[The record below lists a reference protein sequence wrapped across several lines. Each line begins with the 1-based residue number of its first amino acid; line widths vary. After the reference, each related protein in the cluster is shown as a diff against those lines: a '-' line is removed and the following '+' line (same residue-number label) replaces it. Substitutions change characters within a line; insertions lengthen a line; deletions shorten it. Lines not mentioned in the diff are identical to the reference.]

1 MQQSLCDN
9 NMFLSINIAKRQRVK
24 ARQKAQKVQEYANKK
39 DRIVG

>member
-9 NMFLSINIAKRQRVK
+9 NMFLSINIAK